1 MGDDSSMRSKRNDNH
16 RKNRT
21 SPRRSSRRL
30 FAGFGAIARLI
41 VATEQSIQFRRLSDK
56 KLILFVAGLGIIFLA
71 SVVQT
76 FGTNWLGQACPYPG
90 PCFHWEWL
98 AVGVVLSAAAYFAW
112 KVVNNSRH

>member
-1 MGDDSSMRSKRNDNH
+1 MGDDSSVRSKRNNNH

-30 FAGFGAIARLI
+30 SAGFRAIARLT
-41 VATEQSIQFRRLSDK
+41 VATEHSIQIRRQ

-98 AVGVVLSAAAYFAW
+98 AIGVVLSAAAYFAW
-112 KVVNNSRH
+112 KVVSNRRH